1 MPSPAL
7 RSAIILLSSAL
18 LPLLA
23 TSNND
28 GAAGAA
34 AGDGGVYQAKIEA
47 LYKTYNPSKLSSVPD
62 LLKKYTGHKEA
73 LLQKIRDKY
82 LEKRRG
88 GATKAEAEGDDILM
102 GEAEDLGEQVQDSGT
117 PPQGLA

>member
-7 RSAIILLSSAL
+7 RSAIILSSALL

-23 TSNND
+23 TSND

-47 LYKTYNPSKLSSVPD
+47 LYKTYNPSKLSS
-62 LLKKYTGHKEA
+62 
-73 LLQKIRDKY
+73 
-82 LEKRRG
+82 
-88 GATKAEAEGDDILM
+88 
-102 GEAEDLGEQVQDSGT
+102 
-117 PPQGLA
+117 